1 MKTGLTSITFRQ
13 FTAEKVIELAKQAG
27 LDGIE
32 WGGDIHARP
41 DNLERAKEVGE
52 LTRAAGLEVLSYGS
66 YYFVGKGSDFEP
78 ISQTAEA
85 LGCSIIR
92 IWMPWDDYD
101 YASHKEEIGRIS
113 AIAASR
119 GQTLAFEFHC
129 KTANDLVSR
138 SVAMLNCFGKDNVK
152 TYWQPPYW
160 PQTPPDSLDDLE
172 ELVPYVVNLHV
183 YRWKGENNDR
193 LPLAEGARAW
203 ANYLQIFK
211 TANAAILEFTR
222 DALPENFLADAKTLH
237 ELLAKI

>member
-13 FTAEKVIELAKQAG
+13 LTAEEVIDLAKQAG

-41 DNLERAKEVGE
+41 DNLERAKELGN

-101 YASHKEEIGRIS
+101 YASHKEEI
-113 AIAASR
+113 
-119 GQTLAFEFHC
+119 
-129 KTANDLVSR
+129 
-138 SVAMLNCFGKDNVK
+138 
-152 TYWQPPYW
+152 
-160 PQTPPDSLDDLE
+160 
-172 ELVPYVVNLHV
+172 VPTSF
-183 YRWKGENNDR
+183 
-193 LPLAEGARAW
+193 
-203 ANYLQIFK
+203 Q
-211 TANAAILEFTR
+211 
-222 DALPENFLADAKTLH
+222 
-237 ELLAKI
+237 